1 MSDWFY
7 PTGIWGG
14 VVTWCLASVSLLAQE
29 NSKSKEEPA
38 PLPAAVPSAGPRPEN
53 SPTAGSAGNGA
64 PAPLSIPLVEGFPSF
79 GLQIPDLDERGKPRS
94 ICKFG
99 SVSRINDREVRIAD
113 SFVETYTPEGTPD
126 LSMDLKEATLD
137 RFTRIFVAQV
147 PVTIRRADFEITGST
162 MIFNALTKEV
172 RMGGPVKMQLFN
184 LDLGDKNEAE
194 GGAKTPSP

>member
-14 VVTWCLASVSLLAQE
+14 VLTWWLAAVSLLAQE

-38 PLPAAVPSAGPRPEN
+38 SLPAAIPSVGPLPETP
-53 SPTAGSAGNGA
+53 STAGTAGNGA

-126 LSMDLKEATLD
+126 LSMELKEATLD
-137 RFTRIFVAQV
+137 RLTRIFVARV
-147 PVTIRRADFEITGST
+147 PVTIRRADFEITGAS
-162 MIFNALTKEV
+162 MVFNALTKEV

-184 LDLGDKNEAE
+184 LDLGDRNDSGS
-194 GGAKTPSP
+194 GGKEQSP